1 MRGTLIT
8 LLIVIGLFG
17 CNDEYKRD
25 YELVNFMEQNIV
37 NQKLLT
43 EKNILIII
51 PMEGCGECIDPL
63 VKHFNTQDTIDEK
76 LKIFITSFSK
86 KQININFEKTVIKA
100 NNVWIDKNGELQRF
114 VNIVNTSPVIYF
126 IENKK
131 IISKFKH
138 SKDNHDKLMSKVKKF

>member
-1 MRGTLIT
+1 MKGTLLT
-8 LLIVIGLFG
+8 LLIVLGLFS

-25 YELVNFMEQNIV
+25 YELVNFIEQNIV

-43 EKNILIII
+43 ENNLLIII
-51 PMEGCGECIDPL
+51 PMEGCSECIDPL
-63 VKHFNTQDTIDEK
+63 VKYLNTQDTIDEK

-86 KQININFEKTVIKA
+86 KQINIKFERTVLKA

-126 IENKK
+126 IRNKE
-131 IISKFKH
+131 II
-138 SKDNHDKLMSKVKKF
+138 KKFNHNEENHNKIMELMEEF